1 MKPWENPL
9 RASKYLFAK
18 LNLLEIILL
27 LDHLKSRSFPAFL
40 IIFNKAIFIRLA
52 PFIEICFNFD
62 GGRILKQRKR
72 SLKTGKLDIDIL
84 KGLLERHMI
93 LDPQVVIGPKIGED
107 AAVIDLGK
115 GTDSYWV
122 VTSDPITFT
131 TEEIGYYGVVVNLND
146 IATRGAIPKWFLAT
160 LLFPE
165 EGADLRF
172 IEKVFGQIH
181 DACHRF
187 EISFVGGHTEITPG
201 IGRMILSGH
210 MIGEVKKDRLVTTSG
225 ARTGDLL
232 LLIKGVCI
240 EGTSII
246 AREREADLLTKGI
259 SSSLI
264 SKAKDFIFDP
274 GIEVLHAARLACDST
289 SVHSMHDP
297 TEGGLINGIIEM
309 SLASE
314 KEIEVNLE
322 KVHIYEESRLL
333 CQEYGLNPLG
343 VIASGALLLTISPS
357 DLPTIQKAFKGT
369 PIPLQVIGQVNESP
383 AHALVI
389 SGKGRKEL
397 KPLPRDEILKIYG

>member
-18 LNLLEIILL
+18 LNLLEMILL

-40 IIFNKAIFIRLA
+40 IIFNKAVLIRLA

-165 EGADLRF
+165 EGADLRL

-264 SKAKDFIFDP
+264 RKAKDFIFDP

-333 CQEYGLNPLG
+333 CREYGLNPLG

-383 AHALVI
+383 AHALMI
-389 SGKGRKEL
+389 SEKGRKEL
-397 KPLPRDEILKIYG
+397 KPLPRDEILKIY